1 MLLCAGACQYHYF
14 WEKSHQSNIGLFQIY
29 AMLRASTMNFAVAKG
44 PITTRSYLMNAPLP
58 QFLTVNGLDIAL
70 RRREG
75 RTPGI
80 VWLGGYYSDMLGSK
94 AQWLD
99 QWATERGVAF
109 LRHDYSGH
117 GESGGE
123 FRDGTISLWLEQSL
137 AVFRQFSSGPQ
148 ILVGSS
154 MGGWIALRM
163 IEELQRTGEGGRV
176 AGLVLIAPAPDF
188 TSELVE
194 PQLTNDQR
202 RQIAERGYME
212 EPSDYS
218 SVPYIYTKALLEDGK
233 TNQVLKGVI
242 QTDCPVHILQGMEDK
257 DVPYTH
263 ALRLMDHLPVDDVTI
278 TLVRDGD
285 HRLSRPQDLDLLT
298 RTVSSMVDR
307 TKVLPPIQ

>member
-1 MLLCAGACQYHYF
+1 
-14 WEKSHQSNIGLFQIY
+14 
-29 AMLRASTMNFAVAKG
+29 
-44 PITTRSYLMNAPLP
+44 MNAPLP

-99 QWATERGVAF
+99 QWASERGVAF

-137 AVFRQFSSGPQ
+137 AIFRQFSSGPQ

-202 RQIAERGYME
+202 RQIAQRGYME

-257 DVPYTH
+257 DVPYAH

-285 HRLSRPQDLDLLT
+285 HRLSRQQDLELLS

-307 TKVLPPIQ
+307 TRTRYSIQ